1 MLMLTGGGV
10 TAQSVTR
17 GPYLQSATDSSIR
30 IMWSTDS
37 LTQSWVYFGTSIS
50 TLNAIDSNVSDTA
63 NHDVLVDSLIPN
75 TTYYYAVGDEL
86 GQILFDTNYHFKTAP
101 IVGSTDPMRFWVT
114 GDFGKGNPE
123 QLDVMNSYIAYAGT
137 QHTDAWL
144 WLGDNAYED
153 GTQADYQANVF
164 DKYDSIMPYLPIFP
178 NPGNHDYR
186 SVVGAYITHHS
197 THYGPYLDIVHVP
210 ENGELGGV
218 PSSTEAYYSF
228 DYGNVHLVSLN
239 SEVQSTG
246 AINPDMEAW
255 LAQDLAANNLKWTV
269 VFTHQ
274 PPYSKGSYDT
284 DISWELGIRGI
295 REVYLP
301 ILEQYDIDLLLSGHS
316 HNYERSMLIKG
327 HYDISPLFT
336 PAMLINGSTGNPDL
350 GERYTKYTD
359 TACANGGTIYCVMG
373 NSGSKTGVGNDKG
386 LNHPVMHFSEAE
398 DNVCSFVLD
407 VHGDTLTGAYLRHT
421 GVIPDRFQI
430 IKKSC
435 PTEVIESPVAS
446 YLFRTY
452 NDYGAGQI
460 KLKFEMAQA
469 AKMNLKL
476 YDVNGATVLSR
487 NFGTLEAGSHYF
499 NINSSSFASGMY
511 LLVVSDGQVSTSKKA
526 FKVQ

>member
-186 SVVGAYITHHS
+186 SVVGAYITHH
-197 THYGPYLDIVHVP
+197 GPYLDIVHVP

-398 DNVCSFVLD
+398 DNVGSFVLD
-407 VHGDTLTGAYLRHT
+407 VHGDTLAGAYLRHT

-430 IKKSC
+430 IKR
-435 PTEVIESPVAS
+435 VAP
-446 YLFRTY
+446 R
-452 NDYGAGQI
+452 
-460 KLKFEMAQA
+460 K
-469 AKMNLKL
+469 
-476 YDVNGATVLSR
+476 
-487 NFGTLEAGSHYF
+487 
-499 NINSSSFASGMY
+499 
-511 LLVVSDGQVSTSKKA
+511 
-526 FKVQ
+526 